1 MVENG
6 NKKNEVISDKYTLY
20 RTSDIYFSSFLC
32 ALDVPLECTEEDKS
46 GDNRRII
53 FVFKIQS
60 KDLQKLKALYFGGS
74 GTVKAQAF
82 VQSLRSLKSMC
93 YI

>member
-1 MVENG
+1 MVEEE
-6 NKKNEVISDKYTLY
+6 KKNDVGADKNILY

-32 ALDVPLECTEEDKS
+32 ALDIPLECTEEDKS
-46 GDNRRII
+46 GDNKRII
-53 FVFKIQS
+53 FVFKVPS
-60 KDLQKLKALYFGGS
+60 KDLQRLKALYFGGS
-74 GTVKAQAF
+74 GTVKAQQF